1 MAFTKDN
8 ALDLFY
14 EYLGQ
19 QDDFETEWNIFQ
31 DFLDTE
37 EELTKE
43 GTIDFLEILIEG
55 LNEDDKPPNKRKADA
70 IAKAFAVAK
79 S

>member
-1 MAFTKDN
+1 MKTDD

-19 QDDFETEWNIFQ
+19 QDNFETEWAIFQ
-31 DFLDTE
+31 DFLESEPDATE
-37 EELTKE
+37 QEVK
-43 GTIDFLEILIEG
+43 DFLDILIEG
-55 LNEDDKPPNKRKADA
+55 LTETDVTPKKRLNDA
-70 IAKAFAVAK
+70 IAKALKVAQ

>member
-1 MAFTKDN
+1 MKTDD

-19 QDDFETEWNIFQ
+19 QDDFETEWAIFQ
-31 DFLDTE
+31 DFLESEPDATE
-37 EELTKE
+37 QEVK
-43 GTIDFLEILIEG
+43 DFLDILIEG
-55 LNEDDKPPNKRKADA
+55 LNEDDVKPKKRLNDA
-70 IAKAFAVAK
+70 IAKALQVAK

>member
-1 MAFTKDN
+1 MKKDD

-19 QDDFETEWNIFQ
+19 QDDFETEWAIFQ
-31 DFLDTE
+31 DFLEDEPDATE
-37 EELTKE
+37 QEVK
-43 GTIDFLEILIEG
+43 DFLEILIEG
-55 LNEDDKPPNKRKADA
+55 LNEDDVQPKKRLNDA
-70 IAKAFAVAK
+70 IAKALEVAK

>member
-1 MAFTKDN
+1 MKKDD

-19 QDDFETEWNIFQ
+19 QDDFETEWAIFQ
-31 DFLDTE
+31 DFLESEPDATE
-37 EELTKE
+37 QEVK
-43 GTIDFLEILIEG
+43 DFLDILIEG
-55 LNEDDKPPNKRKADA
+55 LNDDDVKPQKRLNDA
-70 IAKAFAVAK
+70 IAKALQVAK

>member
-31 DFLDTE
+31 DFLETE
-37 EELTKE
+37 ETLTE
-43 GTIDFLEILIEG
+43 QGTIDFLEILIEG
-55 LNEDDKPPNKRKADA
+55 LNEDDMEPKKRKTDA
-70 IAKAFAVAK
+70 IAKALAVAN

>member
-31 DFLDTE
+31 DFLETE

-43 GTIDFLEILIEG
+43 GTIAFLEILIEG
-55 LNEDDKPPNKRKADA
+55 LNEGDKPPNKRKADA
-70 IAKAFAVAK
+70 IAKALAVAN

>member
-31 DFLDTE
+31 DFLETE
-37 EELTKE
+37 ETLTEE
-43 GTIDFLEILIEG
+43 GVIDFLEILIEG
-55 LNEDDKPPNKRKADA
+55 LNEDDKEPNKRKKDA
-70 IAKAFAVAK
+70 IAKALKVAN